1 MKRFT
6 KTTLAPT
13 PEEFTWGWAYWL
25 TSIIALPMVLPW
37 ANGFLRVPLNEA
49 QLNFTYYFINFLA
62 LLWIFHDYLGRG
74 MKAVRRRPWEF
85 CQSVILG
92 FCAYKISYWLL
103 SLLISLVFPGFRNL
117 NDAAV
122 SGMLGQNYY
131 LTVLGITVLVPLA
144 EELLYRG
151 LLFGSMA
158 KRNLPAAYA
167 ISSVL
172 FAAVHVAAYWQEMSA
187 LHFLLSLV
195 QYLPAGI
202 WLAWS
207 CTKSGSIYSSI
218 LIHAAVN
225 LTAVGIL
232 R

>member
-13 PEEFTWGWAYWL
+13 TEEFTWGWAYWL
-25 TSIIALPMVLPW
+25 TSLIALPMVLPW
-37 ANGFLRVPLNEA
+37 LNGHFSVPLSEA

-74 MKAVRRRPWEF
+74 MKAIRRRPWEF
-85 CQSVILG
+85 IQSVILG
-92 FCAYKISYWLL
+92 FCAYKISFWLL
-103 SLLISLVFPGFRNL
+103 QLLIPAVYPGYRNL
-117 NDAAV
+117 NDISV
-122 SGMLGQNYY
+122 SAMLRQNYY
-131 LTVLGITVLVPLA
+131 LTALGITVLVPFA

-158 KRNLPAAYA
+158 KRNLVAAYI
-167 ISSVL
+167 ISSLL
-172 FAAVHVAAYWQEMSA
+172 FAAVHVAAYWQEMSFVN
-187 LHFLLSLV
+187 FLLSLV

-202 WLAWS
+202 WLGWS

-225 LTAVGIL
+225 ATAVGIL